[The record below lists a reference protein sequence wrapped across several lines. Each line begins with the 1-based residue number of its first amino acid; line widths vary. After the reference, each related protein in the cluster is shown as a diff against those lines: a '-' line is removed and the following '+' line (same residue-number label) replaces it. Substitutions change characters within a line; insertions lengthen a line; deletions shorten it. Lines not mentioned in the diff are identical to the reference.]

1 MCRFDFDNF
10 LSYFSKNILRQHRTN
25 LQNGAQNASE
35 YGVRTTHR
43 KRIVLRTETSDTS
56 RPAAV
61 CSSGPHIVSRRY
73 LDVDLSCQLA
83 DHYNPHF

>member
-35 YGVRTTHR
+35 YGVRTTTH
-43 KRIVLRTETSDTS
+43 TN
-56 RPAAV
+56 A
-61 CSSGPHIVSRRY
+61 
-73 LDVDLSCQLA
+73 
-83 DHYNPHF
+83 